1 MLALLTIL
9 SEEMKDLST
18 CQKRIFMDK
27 LQDGHVPE
35 YLEMLIREAGAA
47 ARSYRSHSTA
57 EGRAYDKQQGN
68 VEGTR

>member
-27 LQDGHVPE
+27 LQDGHVPD
-35 YLEMLIREAGAA
+35 YLEQLIREAGVA
-47 ARSYRSHSTA
+47 ARSHRPHTP
-57 EGRAYDKQQGN
+57 GRRMTNENQRGN
-68 VEGTR
+68 IDEPK